1 MELSLQENLKNIGR
15 NSKIAGKELAKLNT
29 AEKNKI
35 LKNIKAFL
43 LKNMDNIIEANKLDV
58 EKAKESGMSEGLLD
72 RLYLDE
78 NRIKAMA
85 ESIDEVVDLKD
96 PIGSMSEVTTLENGL
111 VIGKRKVPI
120 GVIGMIYESRPNV
133 TLDASIL
140 AIKSSNALIL
150 RGGKEAVNSNRA
162 IAKSIK
168 EAIEDLGHDA
178 NIISF
183 IDDTSRESS
192 VELMKLKGYIDLLIP
207 RGSARLINSV
217 MENASVPVLETG
229 VGNCHLY
236 VDDSAKIDM
245 ALNIFKNAKTTRV
258 GVCNAME
265 SLLIS
270 EAVEDDFYKGL
281 QEIIDEY
288 NIEVFG
294 CEKTQKKLKN
304 VKPATEEEYA
314 REYLDYKMSVKVV
327 SGLDEAIEH
336 IYKYSTHHSDVIVT
350 ENYENAMKFL
360 NEVDSACVYVN
371 ASSRFTDG
379 GAFGKGAEIGISTQK
394 LHARGPVGLEEL
406 TSEKYV
412 ILGKGQI
419 RI

>member
-1 MELSLQENLKNIGR
+1 MEQSLQNNLKNMGMS
-15 NSKIAGKELAKLNT
+15 SKIAEKELAKLNT
-29 AEKNKI
+29 EQKNKI
-35 LKNIKAFL
+35 LKNIKSFL
-43 LKNMDNIIEANKLDV
+43 LEDTKKIIAANNLDM
-58 EKAKESGMSEGLLD
+58 EKARENGMSEGLLD
-72 RLYLDE
+72 RLSLDE
-78 NRIKAMA
+78 KRIKDMA
-85 ESIDEVVDLKD
+85 ESIDKVIDLKD

-120 GVIGMIYESRPNV
+120 GVIAMIYESRPNV

-140 AIKSSNALIL
+140 AIKSSNTLIL
-150 RGGKEAVNSNRA
+150 RGGKEAINSNKAISDSIRA
-162 IAKSIK
+162 AIK
-168 EAIEDLGHDA
+168 DTGHDE

-192 VELMKLKGYIDLLIP
+192 TGLMKLKGYIDLLIP
-207 RGSARLINSV
+207 RGSAGLINSV
-217 MENASVPVLETG
+217 MENATVPVLETG

-236 VDDSAKIDM
+236 VDDSAKTDM
-245 ALNIFKNAKTTRV
+245 ALNILENSKTTRI

-265 SLLIS
+265 SLLVS
-270 EAVEDDFYKGL
+270 EKVGDDFYIGL
-281 QEIIDEY
+281 QKIIDEY

-294 CEKTQKKLKN
+294 CEKTRKKLKN

-314 REYLDYKMSVKVV
+314 KEYLDYKMSMKIV
-327 SGLDEAIEH
+327 SGIDEAIEH

-350 ENYENAMKFL
+350 ENYENAMRFL

>member
-1 MELSLQENLKNIGR
+1 MEQSLQNNLKNMGMS
-15 NSKIAGKELAKLNT
+15 SKIAEKELAKLNT
-29 AEKNKI
+29 EQKNKI
-35 LKNIKAFL
+35 LKNIKSFL
-43 LKNMDNIIEANKLDV
+43 LEDTKKIIAANNLDM
-58 EKAKESGMSEGLLD
+58 EKARENGMSEGLLD
-72 RLYLDE
+72 RLSLDE
-78 NRIKAMA
+78 KRIKDMA
-85 ESIDEVVDLKD
+85 ESIDKVIDLKD

-120 GVIGMIYESRPNV
+120 GVIAMIYESRPNV

-140 AIKSSNALIL
+140 AIKSSNTLIL
-150 RGGKEAVNSNRA
+150 RGGKEAINSNKAISDSIRA
-162 IAKSIK
+162 AIK
-168 EAIEDLGHDA
+168 DTGHDE

-192 VELMKLKGYIDLLIP
+192 TGLMKLKGYVDLLIP
-207 RGSARLINSV
+207 RGSAGLINSV
-217 MENASVPVLETG
+217 MENATVPVLETG

-236 VDDSAKIDM
+236 VDDSAKTDM
-245 ALNIFKNAKTTRV
+245 ALNILENSKTTRI

-265 SLLIS
+265 SLLVS
-270 EAVEDDFYKGL
+270 EKVGEDFYIGL
-281 QEIIDEY
+281 QKIIDEY

-294 CEKTQKKLKN
+294 CEKTRKKLKN

-314 REYLDYKMSVKVV
+314 KEYLDYKMSMKIV
-327 SGLDEAIEH
+327 SGIDEAIEH

-350 ENYENAMKFL
+350 ENYENAMRFL